1 MILKAVLIVTKY
13 FKYIYDNYHVLEA
26 VCDDLKEY
34 RKELAF
40 LRKLKA
46 SCARS
51 YNPIIEID
59 YGDDG
64 LGFEFRRLHS
74 ANIVRVIYRSGD

>member
-1 MILKAVLIVTKY
+1 MTKY

-40 LRKLKA
+40 LRKFKVACA
-46 SCARS
+46 SS
-51 YNPIIEID
+51 YNPIIETD

-74 ANIVRVIYRSGD
+74 ANTVRVIYRSDD

>member
-1 MILKAVLIVTKY
+1 MNRY
-13 FKYIYDNYHVLEA
+13 FKYIYDTYSVLEV
-26 VCDDLKEY
+26 VCNDLKEY

-46 SCARS
+46 ATRTS
-51 YNPIIEID
+51 YNPIIETD

-64 LGFEFRRLHS
+64 LGFEFCRLHNAS
-74 ANIVRVIYRSGD
+74 VVRVMYRSDD